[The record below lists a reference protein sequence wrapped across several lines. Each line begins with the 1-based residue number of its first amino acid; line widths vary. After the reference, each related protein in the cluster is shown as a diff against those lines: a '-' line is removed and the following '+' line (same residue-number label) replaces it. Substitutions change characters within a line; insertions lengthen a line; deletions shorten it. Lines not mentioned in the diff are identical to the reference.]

1 MICPRTERRGVL
13 YKESLVTK
21 TRHADA
27 VLRKLGS
34 STSSNLVDPIIW
46 NEAWADIVGLYK
58 EKLAPAGFT
67 VLEKV
72 VDRGLLQDSTP
83 AEIEKNMQ
91 PQAPLFMK
99 PNDRVSDDMEDSK
112 YWYLPNQRVGENTL
126 AKLVRNVC
134 IPLGMKGVI
143 SNSVGRVTL
152 ACTLAASGISSA
164 AAMGITGHTSLNAFR
179 AYSNRNDNAAAMA
192 ASDFLTSAL
201 PMGNTNSDALP
212 PAITADGPHLG
223 LAPVAGP
230 MTPEGLPVGMQ
241 QPLALPPPIIPS
253 SVTAASATP
262 KDLEVQS
269 ESDAERVRAIIPVEL
284 QSLSS
289 GEVQHVK
296 QFSCPS
302 PATTAVTA
310 ASGADDS
317 FSLTLDDENTGE
329 GEKKLAARKAAAFC
343 SRVPFKKRRGNV
355 DRSPLASLDNKT
367 VATPAS
373 TLSTTSEISNIHN
386 TVIRNYAGDAAPV
399 IPSSASA
406 RRTTM
411 DIETMIR
418 AVDSRRPFLFFPGS
432 CSQDFTQ

>member
-1 MICPRTERRGVL
+1 MIVCSLFVLSQSIGPAKPGPMGPPFLSWCPRWQEHLECPPRR
-13 YKESLVTK
+13 SH
-21 TRHADA
+21 RHD
-27 VLRKLGS
+27 
-34 STSSNLVDPIIW
+34 
-46 NEAWADIVGLYK
+46 
-58 EKLAPAGFT
+58 
-67 VLEKV
+67 
-72 VDRGLLQDSTP
+72 
-83 AEIEKNMQ
+83 
-91 PQAPLFMK
+91 
-99 PNDRVSDDMEDSK
+99 
-112 YWYLPNQRVGENTL
+112 
-126 AKLVRNVC
+126 
-134 IPLGMKGVI
+134 
-143 SNSVGRVTL
+143 
-152 ACTLAASGISSA
+152 
-164 AAMGITGHTSLNAFR
+164 
-179 AYSNRNDNAAAMA
+179 
-192 ASDFLTSAL
+192 
-201 PMGNTNSDALP
+201 LP
-212 PAITADGPHLG
+212 PHRTPRRLIQREPRHQNETCRCRPSQAG
-223 LAPVAGP
+223 LIY
-230 MTPEGLPVGMQ
+230 L
-241 QPLALPPPIIPS
+241 
-253 SVTAASATP
+253 
-262 KDLEVQS
+262 
-269 ESDAERVRAIIPVEL
+269 
-284 QSLSS
+284 
-289 GEVQHVK
+289 QHVK